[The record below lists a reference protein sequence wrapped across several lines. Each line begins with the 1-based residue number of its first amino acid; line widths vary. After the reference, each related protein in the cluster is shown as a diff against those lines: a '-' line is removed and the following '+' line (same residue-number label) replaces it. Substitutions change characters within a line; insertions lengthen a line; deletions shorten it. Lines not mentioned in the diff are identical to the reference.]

1 MKKLLGILNEPFVLW
16 LLSSVV
22 VGLVSWQYAEI
33 QKNSVE
39 QKLEEQALRRARLE
53 LKLLLRDVQF
63 VANQGE
69 NLTVGHLNGLLLKLQ
84 YNAAGPLNQ
93 FYFPAVLNVML
104 EIDQR
109 SGSCGLERF
118 QDRLYGHATG
128 VSDMLTRLVFPGI
141 QPTTVVASRLSPE
154 ERESLGRLVDLSEEI
169 LGNYPDDESDCSL
182 GSRQAL

>member
-1 MKKLLGILNEPFVLW
+1 MKKLFGTLNEPFVLW

-39 QKLEEQALRRARLE
+39 QKMEEQALRRARLE
-53 LKLLLRDVQF
+53 LNLLLRDIQF
-63 VANQGE
+63 AASQDE
-69 NLTVGHLNGLLLKLQ
+69 NLTVGHLNGLLMKLQ

-93 FYFPAVLNVML
+93 FYYPAVLNVML

-128 VSDMLTRLVFPGI
+128 VSNMLTRLVFPGI
-141 QPTTVVASRLSPE
+141 QPTTVIASRLSTE
-154 ERESLGRLVDLSEEI
+154 EREALERLVDLSEEV
-169 LGNYPDDESDCSL
+169 LGNYPEHESDCSV
-182 GSRQAL
+182 GRS

>member
-1 MKKLLGILNEPFVLW
+1 MNRLLRTLNEPFVLW

-39 QKLEEQALRRARLE
+39 QRLEEQALRRARLE

-69 NLTVGHLNGLLLKLQ
+69 KLTVGHLSGLLMKLQ
-84 YNAAGPLNQ
+84 YNAAGPLNH
-93 FYFPAVLNVML
+93 PAVLNVML

-109 SGSCGLERF
+109 SGSCGLEKF

-128 VSDMLTRLVFPGI
+128 VSDMLTRFVYPGVP
-141 QPTTVVASRLSPE
+141 QNAVVASRLSTE
-154 ERESLGRLVDLSEEI
+154 ESESLRRLVDLAEEV
-169 LGNYPDDESDCSL
+169 LKNYPDDDSDCS
-182 GSRQAL
+182 AD